1 MYNKAFLI
9 LKNKAKNSGIAL
21 QKDTLPEDE
30 YLFFHSIKNQKKNY
44 ITSTN
49 QFGGERF
56 NLEDQMSVMLPSS
69 NLESEAWRKLL
80 REKTQLLRDSNNV
93 AVYTQL
99 EAMNQYKKTRQ
110 YCEERIDKF
119 VSVIE
124 TSSHDA
130 QIKFIEDE
138 LKTDWPFGS
147 STLPIESKA
156 WFYNRMLMLEQKLY
170 SVTWEHL
177 QHMRARSLS
186 ENHHYTLLKQYLES
200 QKEILLLLNQSK
212 MTPLP
217 ASISKARPL
226 EFKNHHDIVS
236 SEVIRIATAIEAE
249 QDKKNGPASA
259 DLLATRESQAL
270 VVEKS
275 IRKNQADDALRA
287 AGLEVPEEFTMA
299 VKPTK
304 ERPIL
309 RATSQKNADGTS
321 TFNVSSST
329 SGSSARV
336 EAPTLPTPQETGE
349 GFFSSIAAK
358 VSDFTPSSMLPNS
371 LISFAWDVKSL
382 ASGRGPLFP
391 TTAVRPTAS
400 GEETLSKTE
409 KEEILRKGREANA
422 ILDAREARVKAEQSV
437 GTRQPPQDWGFSSDD
452 GETIL
457 KEVTFA
463 VKSESKVDSGAGTG
477 LSSVSSVVDSWGLAS
492 GDGNTVVEVPFGG
505 VKEKPVDSGA
515 GTGLSRSLL
524 EISGQDLYNFF
535 IVFISSETINFEF
548 ICSSICSI
556 FVWISIK
563 QLTFYILPITKKY
576 HMFRVYSVLSFFCDK
591 F

>member
-1 MYNKAFLI
+1 
-9 LKNKAKNSGIAL
+9 
-21 QKDTLPEDE
+21 
-30 YLFFHSIKNQKKNY
+30 
-44 ITSTN
+44 
-49 QFGGERF
+49 
-56 NLEDQMSVMLPSS
+56 
-69 NLESEAWRKLL
+69 
-80 REKTQLLRDSNNV
+80 
-93 AVYTQL
+93 
-99 EAMNQYKKTRQ
+99 
-110 YCEERIDKF
+110 
-119 VSVIE
+119 
-124 TSSHDA
+124 
-130 QIKFIEDE
+130 
-138 LKTDWPFGS
+138 
-147 STLPIESKA
+147 
-156 WFYNRMLMLEQKLY
+156 
-170 SVTWEHL
+170 
-177 QHMRARSLS
+177 MRARSLS

-371 LISFAWDVKSL
+371 LISFA
-382 ASGRGPLFP
+382 
-391 TTAVRPTAS
+391 
-400 GEETLSKTE
+400 
-409 KEEILRKGREANA
+409 
-422 ILDAREARVKAEQSV
+422 
-437 GTRQPPQDWGFSSDD
+437 
-452 GETIL
+452 
-457 KEVTFA
+457 
-463 VKSESKVDSGAGTG
+463 
-477 LSSVSSVVDSWGLAS
+477 
-492 GDGNTVVEVPFGG
+492 
-505 VKEKPVDSGA
+505 
-515 GTGLSRSLL
+515 
-524 EISGQDLYNFF
+524 
-535 IVFISSETINFEF
+535 
-548 ICSSICSI
+548 
-556 FVWISIK
+556 
-563 QLTFYILPITKKY
+563 
-576 HMFRVYSVLSFFCDK
+576 
-591 F
+591 